1 VMLAAALV
9 TLLTAPSPGAE
20 TQEPPPAEKK
30 PAITIQS
37 ATADRVTVH
46 YLKIPW
52 GPNTFA
58 AMQKGGDSFYAR
70 RTWPFARLELRA
82 PVTLEGKT
90 IPAGN
95 YALVLHPNTPD
106 DRGMSL
112 EVLRLKLPEFLE
124 EGNVMTPT
132 PSGESLWKGPVRFDL
147 AAGTTPHLTIN
158 LALGKGGVSLIVQY
172 GDYQLVKDLAY

>member
-1 VMLAAALV
+1 VIVLAILVAL
-9 TLLTAPSPGAE
+9 LPPGPGPLA
-20 TQEPPPAEKK
+20 QEPPAEEKK
-30 PAITIQS
+30 PAITIES

-82 PVTLEGKT
+82 PVTLEGT
-90 IPAGN
+90 RIPAGN

-106 DRGMSL
+106 NQGMSL
-112 EVLRLKLPEFLE
+112 EVRKIKLPEFLE
-124 EGNVMTPT
+124 PGNVMTPT
-132 PSGESLWKGPVRFDL
+132 PSGESLWKGPVQFDL
-147 AAGTTPHLTIN
+147 AAGTSPHLTIN
-158 LALGKGGVSLIVQY
+158 LALGKGGVALIVQY

>member
-1 VMLAAALV
+1 MLAAALF
-9 TLLTAPSPGAE
+9 TLLSALSPGVE
-20 TQEPPPAEKK
+20 TQEPPPPPEKK
-30 PAITIQS
+30 PAIPIES

-52 GPNTFA
+52 GPNSFA

-70 RTWPFARLELRA
+70 RTWPFARLELKA
-82 PVTLEGKT
+82 PVTLEGKK

-106 DRGMSL
+106 NQGMSL
-112 EVLRLKLPEFLE
+112 EVRKIKLPEFLE
-124 EGNVMTPT
+124 PGNVMTPT
-132 PSGESLWKGPVRFDL
+132 PSGESLWKGPVQFDL

>member
-1 VMLAAALV
+1 MTLSAALV
-9 TLLTAPSPGAE
+9 IFLGSWLPRAA
-20 TQEPPPAEKK
+20 QEPTGEEKK
-30 PAITIQS
+30 PALTIQS

-70 RTWPFARLELRA
+70 RTWPFARLELKA
-82 PVTLEGKT
+82 PVSLEGKK

-106 DRGMSL
+106 DQGMSL
-112 EVLRLKLPEFLE
+112 EVLKIRVAEFLE
-124 EGNVMTPT
+124 AGNVMTPT
-132 PSGESLWKGPVRFDL
+132 PSGESQWRGPVRFDL
-147 AAGTTPHLTIN
+147 TALTSPHLTIE
-158 LALGKGGVSLIVQY
+158 LAPGKAGVSLIVQY
-172 GDYQLVKDLAY
+172 GDNRLVKELAF